1 VIRRSSSRG
10 SKEEAEVLVERRE
23 LRMAR
28 EGGGGRRQG
37 AANGY
42 DGGAAAG
49 DGRKG
54 WGRPGKRGP
63 FDFRCKDLIGED
75 LEV

>member
-1 VIRRSSSRG
+1 
-10 SKEEAEVLVERRE
+10 
-23 LRMAR
+23 MAR
-28 EGGGGRRQG
+28 EGGGGRRHG